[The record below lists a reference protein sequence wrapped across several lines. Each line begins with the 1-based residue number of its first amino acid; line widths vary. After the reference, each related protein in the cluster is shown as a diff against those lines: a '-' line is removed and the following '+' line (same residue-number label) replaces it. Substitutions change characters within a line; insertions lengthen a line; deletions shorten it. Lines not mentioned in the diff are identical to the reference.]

1 MESKEEY
8 GRTYATIRWRDVEEL
23 AKYAHAA
30 NMPTQ
35 TALDNV
41 ISAGLKARWEE
52 LENIRF
58 KEWEEEGQDEP

>member
-8 GRTYATIRWRDVEEL
+8 GRAHVSIRWRDVEEL
-23 AKYAHAA
+23 AKYARAA
-30 NMPTQ
+30 NIPTQ

-52 LENIRF
+52 LEDIRF
-58 KEWEEEGQDEP
+58 KEWEEQGQDET